1 MQYKLPLLTLLSL
14 SIAAGALAQ
23 KRIYVNEYLNI
34 GVGGRG
40 LGLAGSVAATA
51 NDVTSAYYNPAGM
64 MQIKSDYQIGLMHA
78 EYFSGNAKYD
88 YAGIALPLKGK
99 QRSLG
104 LSFIRYATDDIA
116 YTIDYVQPDGSF
128 DDSKLKSISA
138 GDYAFLI
145 TYAQGLKIFKNPEI
159 QTNIGVN
166 AKIIYRHIGSMAN
179 AWGAGI
185 DAGLQASYR
194 RWKFGIMLKDITTT
208 YTSWSFHLSDQEK
221 KVFGETGNEIPVKS
235 YEVMYPRFNIGLAR
249 YFTKAGKP
257 IQVMAEIDADITTD
271 GQRNTLA
278 NNADL
283 SLDPHAGIEASYKN
297 AVFLRI
303 GLGNIQRVKD
313 DRDTLNLQQYT
324 IFQPSVGV
332 GVKLNALMIDYCYTS
347 LQTQSNPLFSHIVSL
362 RLDLNRARTS
372 RKKPETGTAPVETTT
387 PIEKP

>member
-1 MQYKLPLLTLLSL
+1 MRLKLPLLSLLL
-14 SIAAGALAQ
+14 ISIAAGASAQ

-40 LGLAGSVAATA
+40 LGMGGAVTATA
-51 NDVTSAYYNPAGM
+51 NDVTSAYYNPAGF
-64 MQIKSDYQIGLMHA
+64 MQVKPDFQVGLMHA

-99 QRSLG
+99 RRSLG

-145 TYAQGLKIFKNPEI
+145 TYAQGLKLFKNPEI

-179 AWGAGI
+179 AWGAGL

-194 RWKFGIMLKDITTT
+194 RWRFGLMLKDITTT
-208 YTSWSFHLSDQEK
+208 YTAWSFHLSEK
-221 KVFGETGNEIPVKS
+221 EKEVFGQTGNEIPVKS
-235 YEVMYPRFNIGLAR
+235 YEVMTPRFNVGIAH
-249 YFTKAGKP
+249 YFTQAGKP
-257 IQVMAEIDADITTD
+257 IQVMLEADADITTD
-271 GQRNTLA
+271 GQRNTLV

-297 AVFLRI
+297 TIFLRLGI
-303 GLGNIQRVKD
+303 GNIQRVKD
-313 DRDTLNLQQYT
+313 DRDTLNIQKYT
-324 IFQPSVGV
+324 LFQPSIGV
-332 GVKLNALMIDYCYTS
+332 GLKLKSLVVDYCYTS
-347 LQTQSNPLFSHIVSL
+347 LQTQENPLFSHVVSL
-362 RLDLNRARTS
+362 RLDINRATSS
-372 RKKPETGTAPVETTT
+372 RKKKDTVQPVPTN
-387 PIEKP
+387 

>member
-1 MQYKLPLLTLLSL
+1 MRLKLPFLFFLFIS
-14 SIAAGALAQ
+14 AAFSAGAQ

-40 LGLAGSVAATA
+40 LGLAGAVTATT

-64 MQIKSDYQIGLMHA
+64 MQVKPDFQVGLMHA

-88 YAGIALPLKGK
+88 YAGVALPLKGK
-99 QRSLG
+99 NRTLG

-128 DDSKLKSISA
+128 DPTKLKSISA
-138 GDYAFLI
+138 GDYAFMI
-145 TYAQGLKIFKNPEI
+145 TYAQGFKLFKNPEI

-179 AWGAGI
+179 AWGAGL

-194 RWKFGIMLKDITTT
+194 RWRFGLMLKDITTT
-208 YTSWSFHLSDQEK
+208 YTAWSFHLSDNEK

-235 YEVMYPRFNIGLAR
+235 YELMYPRFNIGLAH

-257 IQVMAEIDADITTD
+257 IQVMLEVDADITTD
-271 GQRNTLA
+271 GQRNTLV
-278 NNADL
+278 NNADI

-297 AVFLRI
+297 TIFLRL
-303 GLGNIQRVKD
+303 GMGNIQRVKD
-313 DRDTLNLQQYT
+313 DRDTLNMQQYT
-324 IFQPSVGV
+324 LFQPSIGV
-332 GVKLNALMIDYCYTS
+332 GLKLKALMVDYCYTS
-347 LQTQSNPLFSHIVSL
+347 LQTQENPLFSHVISL
-362 RLDLNRARTS
+362 RLDFNRAKSSR
-372 RKKPETGTAPVETTT
+372 RKKEPAMPPAGNTT
-387 PIEKP
+387 PTTKP